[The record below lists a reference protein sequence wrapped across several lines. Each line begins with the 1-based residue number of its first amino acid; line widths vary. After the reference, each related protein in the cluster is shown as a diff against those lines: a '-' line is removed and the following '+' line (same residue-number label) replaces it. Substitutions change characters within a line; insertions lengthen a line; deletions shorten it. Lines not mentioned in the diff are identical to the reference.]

1 MAYNY
6 FPMGYQPYVPTPQMQ
21 TQNQMMT
28 PPTIHAEIVQVG
40 SEQEAANYPVG
51 MGASQMM
58 IAKDDS
64 AIYVKTATQNG
75 ATLEVF
81 VKRPQKPPA
90 PAFDPSEYV
99 TKEELDRRLEALKRG
114 VEDEPV

>member
-1 MAYNY
+1 MPYNY
-6 FPMGYQPYVPTPQMQ
+6 FPVGYQAYMQQPQIN
-21 TQNQMMT
+21 NQMMT

-75 ATLEVF
+75 STLEIEIGRASCRERV
-81 VKRPQKPPA
+81 
-90 PAFDPSEYV
+90 
-99 TKEELDRRLEALKRG
+99 
-114 VEDEPV
+114 